1 LRSTGRTSREM
12 RYPALFSD
20 STLAQYE
27 VYKTLVWERGWGRGG
42 KFPQTHSRSSRRRVI
57 EREIPCWHA

>member
-1 LRSTGRTSREM
+1 M
-12 RYPALFSD
+12 RYPALFSG

-27 VYKTLVWERGWGRGG
+27 VYKTLVWERGWGRGR